1 MSGTQLA
8 ARRHRQ
14 SAGIYDQERAMNFII
29 WLVVGG
35 LLGWIA
41 SMIMGTNDKQ
51 GILLNIV
58 VGIVGA
64 FLGGLLLAPLFGTG
78 TINQGDFSLSSL
90 LVSLVGAVVLL
101 AIVNFF
107 RRRRHA

>member
-1 MSGTQLA
+1 
-8 ARRHRQ
+8 
-14 SAGIYDQERAMNFII
+14 MNFII

-35 LLGWIA
+35 LIGWVA
-41 SMIMGTNDKQ
+41 SMIMRTDAQQ
-51 GILLNIV
+51 GLLLNIV

-78 TINQGDFSLSSL
+78 TINQGDFSIGSM
-90 LVSLVGAVVLL
+90 LVSLLGAVILL

-107 RRRRHA
+107 RRGRARHT